1 MMMLLSYI
9 LGSQNLNK
17 LPLIRQMRKEHHP
30 GCLPKSQQAA
40 MDQANEKGA
49 SSWLS
54 TLPIMEHGFHLHKQA
69 FGDAL
74 SIRFGW
80 QIPRMPSHCL
90 CGTSNSV
97 SHALS
102 CPKGALPSIRHNH
115 IRDLTANL
123 MTEGRPNV
131 AIEPVLQPLNGETF
145 RYQTSNTQ
153 DNARLDIR
161 TQNFWDKSKRSTFSD
176 VRVFN
181 SHAPSNQMNPSACY
195 RHHELEKR
203 RMYER

>member
-1 MMMLLSYI
+1 
-9 LGSQNLNK
+9 
-17 LPLIRQMRKEHHP
+17 
-30 GCLPKSQQAA
+30 
-40 MDQANEKGA
+40 MDQASEKGA

-69 FGDAL
+69 FRDAL
-74 SIRFGW
+74 SIRYGW

-102 CPKGALPSIRHNH
+102 CPKGALPSIWHNH
-115 IRDLTANL
+115 IRDLTASL
-123 MTEGRPNV
+123 MTEVCPNI

-153 DNARLDIR
+153 DNTRLDIR
-161 TQNFWDKSKRSTFSD
+161 TQDFWDKSKRSFQLPCTLI
-176 VRVFN
+176 R
-181 SHAPSNQMNPSACY
+181 
-195 RHHELEKR
+195 
-203 RMYER
+203 